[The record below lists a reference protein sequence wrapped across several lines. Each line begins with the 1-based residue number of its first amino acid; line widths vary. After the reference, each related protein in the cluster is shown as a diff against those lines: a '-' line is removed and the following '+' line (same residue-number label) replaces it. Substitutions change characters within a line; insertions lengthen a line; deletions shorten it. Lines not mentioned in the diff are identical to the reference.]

1 MSKKPKYTVMAIGYG
16 ALLLMWL
23 SFEDGTVFIVSILGA
38 GLSLMIVLRWFGRRP
53 IRHRIAGFVLLGAT
67 VGFLAV
73 WTTVTL
79 MIFKNAWHAHAAVDF
94 PGEVVVGIVERV
106 IPWTISGALLG
117 GALALISD

>member
-1 MSKKPKYTVMAIGYG
+1 
-16 ALLLMWL
+16 
-23 SFEDGTVFIVSILGA
+23 
-38 GLSLMIVLRWFGRRP
+38 
-53 IRHRIAGFVLLGAT
+53 
-67 VGFLAV
+67 
-73 WTTVTL
+73 